1 MEIEQVDTLAGQL
14 YAMKLERDGVRNPQ
28 FTEVMDR
35 ATAELKATNILD
47 GVPGVGDR
55 TIDFT
60 LPNLEGGSIRLS
72 SLLTKGP
79 AVVSFFRGRW

>member
-14 YAMKLERDGVRNPQ
+14 CSMKLERDGVRNPQ

-55 TIDFT
+55 TIDFA
-60 LPNLEGGSIRLS
+60 LPNLEGESIRLS

-79 AVVSFFRGRW
+79 AVGSFFRGRW

>member
-14 YAMKLERDGVRNPQ
+14 CSMKLERDGVRNPQ

-55 TIDFT
+55 TIDFA
-60 LPNLEGGSIRLS
+60 LPNLEGNPISLS
-72 SLLTKGP
+72 SLLTQGP
-79 AVVSFFRGRW
+79 TVVSFFRGRW

>member
-14 YAMKLERDGVRNPQ
+14 HQLKLERDAVRNPK
-28 FTEVMDR
+28 FTAVMDR
-35 ATAELKATNILD
+35 ATADLQETDILD

-55 TIDFT
+55 ALDFAR
-60 LPNLEGGSIRLS
+60 PNLEGDVIRLS

-79 AVVSFFRGRW
+79 TVVSFFRGRW